1 MCGSC
6 ALTTV
11 DNTSNNH
18 KMENIRDRDIEDNTK
33 KLSDA
38 CYNGDIEVVE
48 DILSNKEV
56 DINGVYL
63 GYTPLIYAVRGDH
76 LDIVRRI
83 LKHPGVILGKQDD
96 SNGFTAL
103 HRACSKNLVSIVE
116 LLCQDSRCSPG
127 VVNKED
133 SYGDTPLIWAVY
145 GGNLYIV
152 KELDME
158 GTDFST
164 KDSDGRTLIE
174 VARER
179 SNDEVLEYLIERNK
193 VDSLKVIAARNVAR
207 YVENKADVE
216 ALEIPWTVRQ
226 FLARFVDDEE

>member
-1 MCGSC
+1 M
-6 ALTTV
+6 
-11 DNTSNNH
+11 
-18 KMENIRDRDIEDNTK
+18 
-33 KLSDA
+33 
-38 CYNGDIEVVE
+38 E

-56 DINGVYL
+56 DINDDIYGDYRGATPLICAVRWGYLAIVTRILEHPGIILSKEDDSL
-63 GYTPLIYAVRGDH
+63 GYT
-76 LDIVRRI
+76 
-83 LKHPGVILGKQDD
+83 
-96 SNGFTAL
+96 AL
-103 HRACSKNLVSIVE
+103 HWACEQNLVSIVE

-216 ALEIPWTVRQ
+216 ALEIPGTMRQ
-226 FLARFVDDEE
+226 YLARFVDDEE